1 MTQTA
6 PATPCLAKVPLD
18 ADRQAYALLIVYAD
32 RAIAPQPALRQ
43 VVEFESTPHGGF
55 ISAAQAH
62 DGGWGYINEQGQWL
76 VPPTLD
82 NARGFTED
90 GVARFCRAG
99 RWGYLNLLGQEV
111 IAPQFDEA
119 RPLRNGLAAVKTGP
133 HAWRIINLQGQF
145 TCAATFADLGNF
157 GAVGLAPAQPW
168 DPDRDLPLW
177 GYVDHRGQWVV
188 APRFAQ
194 AHSFDEQAVAA
205 VSANGKTW
213 GLINAQ
219 GQWVLQPC
227 HARMDAF
234 NSEALAYYAEAATG
248 DGPCGYL
255 NTRGKVAVRGG
266 QGLSHQMAC
275 GLVADRTH
283 ETRFFDL
290 HGAPLPGPALSYATD
305 FQPELECAV
314 ARLAS
319 TTSPDANPW
328 GLLHTDGRLVPA
340 PQGLREPLTQ
350 SDGSIPPTQP
360 DTALVPFLASDG
372 QVVWIDREGQ
382 VVWRARY
389 DGGQVIFCNAQDQIL
404 WRSPVAASHRA
415 PRAFFQPHAADW
427 LEHLEGLD
435 HIVPAATALAHEAE
449 SRLHA
454 WAQAQEPYA
463 AQPMAQRRVV
473 HAHLGPAQRRAYPFM
488 EASLHE
494 ALAHARQALVQH
506 LQAQWGMADP
516 DPEHAA
522 PAQSLGTPLAAW
534 RRPLQTP
541 LAPSPTS
548 GEWVNLPEANA
559 LWISLYPQ
567 TGADESGAWWS
578 LWLMA
583 APSVDA
589 LLAAQHARE
598 AVLAHT
604 AAPSLN
610 TAEEAENTEAP
621 TTRAAWLAAVLNQ
634 PQALG
639 QVPAAWLDD
648 AMVDAAL
655 QAHPAALAQV
665 PAALQT
671 PARLEALLRRGV
683 EVAVQIPPH
692 CMTRDALL
700 LARELY
706 AGDPTWDA
714 RDERCSQPLAQPTAP
729 VLWGCLLTPEQALHA
744 LQAGVP
750 LCDMPHWLRTDA
762 LEQAA
767 LDADIANLAHLAPSQ
782 ITPALAQRAVLHT
795 NGRLIRH
802 VPAELLTPAL
812 CLASAQANGLT
823 LQDIPPPLRSL
834 EVCVAALEDQPDMFP
849 LVPTELAV
857 AVTTALIDNDLAR
870 AREQGAP
877 REGSAWHVARAW
889 AQLAVNQP
897 QAAVDDALRGLPHVP
912 APQHAHYVLA
922 RAYQALGHTA
932 QAALAACSVLSLQS
946 PYQPAWCPTEDTGWL
961 TALARWHMGH
971 ADEATLIHQ
980 LALHPQTLA
989 DMPRARI
996 TPAMVDAALAADP
1009 ATVRWVPKR
1018 LMTPAHYA
1026 VALRVGV
1033 KRPEDVP
1040 PAMVMALDQATQA
1053 QPAASAPAMPAP
1065 RPLQAERRA
1074 QPPAEAPRPPHPG
1087 TPRVA
1092 TPWAWWLLGT
1102 VLRSAVGHPASARG
1116 LVHWLE
1122 QRPLA
1127 ASALHALLSL
1137 LAVALHTTVSVAV
1150 WLAEGPEAG
1159 LGTFVLVGFAD
1170 AYWAWQF
1177 AWEATRP
1184 SLTLAASAVVL
1195 YLVVWCPLYRK
1206 AGRALGHPRQTSS

>member
-1 MTQTA
+1 M
-6 PATPCLAKVPLD
+6 
-18 ADRQAYALLIVYAD
+18 
-32 RAIAPQPALRQ
+32 
-43 VVEFESTPHGGF
+43 
-55 ISAAQAH
+55 
-62 DGGWGYINEQGQWL
+62 
-76 VPPTLD
+76 PPTLD

-119 RPLRNGLAAVKTGP
+119 RPMRNGLAAVKTGP
-133 HAWRIINLQGQF
+133 HAWRIIDLQGQF

-234 NSEALAYYAEAATG
+234 NSEALAYYADAATG
-248 DGPCGYL
+248 EGPCGYL

-266 QGLSHQMAC
+266 QGLSPRWRAGWWQTVPTKH
-275 GLVADRTH
+275 V
-283 ETRFFDL
+283 FDL

-319 TTSPDANPW
+319 TDITRCQPW

-350 SDGSIPPTQP
+350 SDGSIPPPSPTP
-360 DTALVPFLASDG
+360 RWCPFWPAMGRWCGSTGKGRWCGVP
-372 QVVWIDREGQ
+372 VTT
-382 VVWRARY
+382 
-389 DGGQVIFCNAQDQIL
+389 GGQVIFATRKIRFCG
-404 WRSPVAASHRA
+404 AARRCQP
-415 PRAFFQPHAADW
+415 PRATRVFQPHAADW

-473 HAHLGPAQRRAYPFM
+473 HTHLGPAQRRAYPFM
-488 EASLHE
+488 EASLHD

-506 LQAQWGMADP
+506 LQAQWAWQTRP
-516 DPEHAA
+516 RTRSARAEP
-522 PAQSLGTPLAAW
+522 GTPLAAW

-589 LLAAQHARE
+589 LLAAQHARD

-604 AAPSLN
+604 AAPCWN

-655 QAHPAALAQV
+655 CPPRRAGPGACCLAN
-665 PAALQT
+665 

-683 EVAVQIPPH
+683 DVAVQIPPH

-714 RDERCSQPLAQPTAP
+714 RDERCSQPWRSQRRPCGAACSRQNRP
-729 VLWGCLLTPEQALHA
+729 CKRC
-744 LQAGVP
+744 AGVP
-750 LCDMPHWLRTDA
+750 LCDVPHWLRADA

-767 LDADIANLAHLAPSQ
+767 LDADIANLAHLAPARSRPRWPSAPCC
-782 ITPALAQRAVLHT
+782 TPTAASSGMCPQSCSRQR
-795 NGRLIRH
+795 
-802 VPAELLTPAL
+802 
-812 CLASAQANGLT
+812 C
-823 LQDIPPPLRSL
+823 
-834 EVCVAALEDQPDMFP
+834 
-849 LVPTELAV
+849 
-857 AVTTALIDNDLAR
+857 
-870 AREQGAP
+870 
-877 REGSAWHVARAW
+877 AWHR
-889 AQLAVNQP
+889 
-897 QAAVDDALRGLPHVP
+897 
-912 APQHAHYVLA
+912 
-922 RAYQALGHTA
+922 
-932 QAALAACSVLSLQS
+932 
-946 PYQPAWCPTEDTGWL
+946 
-961 TALARWHMGH
+961 
-971 ADEATLIHQ
+971 
-980 LALHPQTLA
+980 
-989 DMPRARI
+989 
-996 TPAMVDAALAADP
+996 
-1009 ATVRWVPKR
+1009 
-1018 LMTPAHYA
+1018 
-1026 VALRVGV
+1026 
-1033 KRPEDVP
+1033 
-1040 PAMVMALDQATQA
+1040 
-1053 QPAASAPAMPAP
+1053 P
-1065 RPLQAERRA
+1065 RPT
-1074 QPPAEAPRPPHPG
+1074 G
-1087 TPRVA
+1087 
-1092 TPWAWWLLGT
+1092 
-1102 VLRSAVGHPASARG
+1102 
-1116 LVHWLE
+1116 
-1122 QRPLA
+1122 
-1127 ASALHALLSL
+1127 
-1137 LAVALHTTVSVAV
+1137 
-1150 WLAEGPEAG
+1150 
-1159 LGTFVLVGFAD
+1159 
-1170 AYWAWQF
+1170 
-1177 AWEATRP
+1177 
-1184 SLTLAASAVVL
+1184 
-1195 YLVVWCPLYRK
+1195 
-1206 AGRALGHPRQTSS
+1206 

>member
-18 ADRQAYALLIVYAD
+18 ADHQAYALLIVHAD

-62 DGGWGYINEQGQWL
+62 DGGWGYINEQGQWR

-111 IAPQFDEA
+111 IAPQFDDA

-133 HAWRIINLQGQF
+133 HAWRIIDLQGQF

-234 NSEALAYYAEAATG
+234 NSEALAYYADAAG

-275 GLVADRTH
+275 GLVADRAH

-319 TTSPDANPW
+319 ATSPDANPW

-389 DGGQVIFCNAQDQIL
+389 GGGQVIFCNAQDQIL

-415 PRAFFQPHAADW
+415 PRAFFQPDAADW
-427 LEHLEGLD
+427 LEHLAGLD

-454 WAQAQEPYA
+454 WAQAQEPHA

-473 HAHLGPAQRRAYPFM
+473 HTHLGPAQRKAYPFM
-488 EASLHE
+488 ETSLHE

-506 LQAQWGMADP
+506 LQAQWGVADP

-534 RRPLQTP
+534 QRPLQTP

-610 TAEEAENTEAP
+610 TAEEPENTEAP
-621 TTRAAWLAAVLNQ
+621 TTRAAWLAAAVNQ

-648 AMVDAAL
+648 AMADAAL

-729 VLWGCLLTPEQALHA
+729 VWGCLLTPEQALHA
-744 LQAGVP
+744 VRASVP
-750 LCDMPHWLRTDA
+750 LCDVPHWLRTNA

-782 ITPALAQRAVLHT
+782 ITPALAQRAVLHA

-823 LQDIPPPLRSL
+823 LQDITPPLRK
-834 EVCVAALEDQPDMFP
+834 
-849 LVPTELAV
+849 AV
-857 AVTTALIDNDLAR
+857 
-870 AREQGAP
+870 E
-877 REGSAWHVARAW
+877 
-889 AQLAVNQP
+889 
-897 QAAVDDALRGLPHVP
+897 
-912 APQHAHYVLA
+912 
-922 RAYQALGHTA
+922 
-932 QAALAACSVLSLQS
+932 
-946 PYQPAWCPTEDTGWL
+946 
-961 TALARWHMGH
+961 
-971 ADEATLIHQ
+971 
-980 LALHPQTLA
+980 
-989 DMPRARI
+989 
-996 TPAMVDAALAADP
+996 
-1009 ATVRWVPKR
+1009 
-1018 LMTPAHYA
+1018 
-1026 VALRVGV
+1026 
-1033 KRPEDVP
+1033 
-1040 PAMVMALDQATQA
+1040 QATQT
-1053 QPAASAPAMPAP
+1053 PPTVCAPAIPAP

-1074 QPPAEAPRPPHPG
+1074 QPPAEAPRAPHPG

-1092 TPWAWWLLGT
+1092 KPWAWWLLGT
-1102 VLRSAVGHPASARG
+1102 VLRSAVGHRASARG

-1122 QRPLA
+1122 QRPLV